1 MIEQTCPTAGTR
13 VFRLFIAALA
23 IGSAIA
29 SADGQPDT
37 APAEHPGAPALQ
49 LVEMHLNGRALT
61 DFQDVLQGADGA
73 LWLPLAALMQAAEA
87 ELKISPTGV
96 HEVNLGSVGLR
107 LRIDPRQRRLIV
119 NDRAQEWPA
128 EAIVLQADQLF
139 MANELMASLLDMTAR
154 LSSDGLSVDVESSRP
169 LPADL
174 RRLRENRWRLA
185 GQNTALTAAAYHRVA
200 MPYQLWGTPRGDL
213 QLALT
218 GQGAGSGMQ
227 ASASGAVTL
236 EAGYL
241 TNQFFFTADDAGAL
255 RSLRWTAGRSSPAGN
270 AFGVDGLH
278 RLELGDVTPFTLPLQ
293 GASAT
298 GRGIAFST
306 APLDRPE
313 LFDVTRLEGDALPGW
328 NAELYRGAELVD
340 FQRIGA
346 DGRYRFADVPLIFGD
361 NVFRVVLY
369 GPQGEVREQRF
380 ARSITGGQLVPGEL
394 HLRGSL
400 VQTQRPLVPIEPI
413 HQPAGEQL
421 TLRADYGLLPRLTT
435 SVFLGLDQ
443 QREVDPAPGNPTGP
457 SASAGSES
465 ATLHQRNIG
474 VALRP
479 AVGPFTSE
487 LVLVKQD
494 GDGSA
499 LQLSTWATLGSLYV
513 SGRQQHY
520 RDDFISRERQ
530 MLGRQ
535 LDNSL
540 RLRLGHAIG
549 NWGSLSLDYERLD
562 FSANAQRK
570 TVTVGLRHRLGP
582 ISLAHEITQYREEGF
597 QGEDYR
603 LLGSHRQG
611 ALSSRFQLHANDSDG
626 GAMDIRSLRG
636 SLDWQLTPQH
646 FIGAGF
652 GHDRMDNRFNL
663 QLRSGWQFVVGR
675 LSFTV
680 SLDDSQLW
688 AAGLSLSLGIG
699 IEPQRGLSLMPP
711 GGTSG
716 GAVSVEVFHD
726 RDANGEFNAQ
736 QDVANKS
743 VNFLVDGRKHPSVT
757 DRHGR
762 TVLRHLPTRRPVRI
776 ALDTASLG
784 DPFMVPTRPRT
795 LLQPRPGQTQHLSFA
810 LRDSALVT
818 GYVVHDG
825 GGIAGLTVIATN
837 DNGLA
842 IETTRTL
849 SDGYFSFETIAP
861 GTWLLGVKDDA
872 LVKDWVTTE
881 LQLTVDE
888 GGISEGHILQV
899 LSPASDQ
906 QQSDS

>member
-1 MIEQTCPTAGTR
+1 
-13 VFRLFIAALA
+13 V
-23 IGSAIA
+23 
-29 SADGQPDT
+29 
-37 APAEHPGAPALQ
+37 
-49 LVEMHLNGRALT
+49 
-61 DFQDVLQGADGA
+61 
-73 LWLPLAALMQAAEA
+73 
-87 ELKISPTGV
+87 
-96 HEVNLGSVGLR
+96 R
-107 LRIDPRQRRLIV
+107 LRIDPRQRRLTV
-119 NDRAQEWPA
+119 NDQGREWPA
-128 EAIVLQADQLF
+128 EAIVVRADQLF
-139 MANELMASLLDMTAR
+139 MANELMMLLLDMKAR
-154 LSSDGLSVDVESSRP
+154 LSSDGLRVDVESSRP

-185 GQNTALTAAAYHRVA
+185 GPNNALPASAYHRVA
-200 MPYQLWGTPRGDL
+200 MPYQLWGTPRGDV

-218 GQGAGSGMQ
+218 GQRAGSGME
-227 ASASGAVTL
+227 ARTSGAVTL

-241 TNQFFFTADDAGAL
+241 TNQLFFTADDGGTL
-255 RSLRWTAGRSSPAGN
+255 RSLRWTAGRSSPAGD
-270 AFGVDGLH
+270 AFGIDGLH

-293 GASAT
+293 GGSAT

-328 NAELYRGAELVD
+328 DAELYRGAELVD
-340 FQRIGA
+340 FQRIEA
-346 DGRYRFADVPLIFGD
+346 DGRYRFEDVPLIFGD

-369 GPQGEVREQRF
+369 GPQGEVREERF

-400 VQTQRPLVPIEPI
+400 VQTQRPLVPIESVR
-413 HQPAGEQL
+413 QPAGEQL

-443 QREVDPAPGNPTGP
+443 QRETDPAPGNPIGP

-465 ATLHQRNIG
+465 VSLRQGNIG

-499 LQLSTWATLGSLYV
+499 LQLSTWATLGSVYV

-520 RDDFISRERQ
+520 RDDFISREREI
-530 MLGRQ
+530 LGRQ
-535 LDNSL
+535 LDDNL

-562 FSANAQRK
+562 FSANAQRE

-582 ISLAHEITQYREEGF
+582 VHLAHEIEQYREKGF
-597 QGEDYR
+597 QREDYR

-611 ALSSRFQLHANDSDG
+611 ALTSRFQLHANDNDG
-626 GAMDIRSLRG
+626 GAMDIRSLGG
-636 SLDWQLTPQH
+636 SLDWQLTQEH

-663 QLRSGWQFVVGR
+663 QLRSGWQFAVGR
-675 LSFTV
+675 LSFAV
-680 SLDDSQLW
+680 SLDDTQQW
-688 AAGLSLSLGIG
+688 AAVLSLGLGLG
-699 IEPQRGLSLMPP
+699 IEPQQGLSLLPP
-711 GGTSG
+711 GATNGGT
-716 GAVSVEVFHD
+716 VSLAVFHD
-726 RDANGEFNAQ
+726 RDADGQFNAQ
-736 QDVANKS
+736 HDVADAS
-743 VNFLVDGRKHPSVT
+743 VSFLVDGRRHPSIT

-762 TVLRHLPTRRPVRI
+762 TVLRQLSTQRPVSI
-776 ALDTASLG
+776 ALDKTSLS
-784 DPFMVPTRPRT
+784 DPFLVPTRPRIM
-795 LLQPRPGQTQHLSFA
+795 LQPRPGQTQRLSFA
-810 LRDSALVT
+810 LRDSALVS
-818 GYVVHDG
+818 GYVMHAG
-825 GGIAGLTVIATN
+825 RGFAGLVITAIN

-842 IETTRTL
+842 IETTRSL

-861 GTWLLGVKDDA
+861 GTWLIGGVEDA
-872 LVKDWVTTE
+872 PAEGWRTTE
-881 LQLTVDE
+881 LRLTVEE
-888 GGISEGHILQV
+888 GGLSEGHILQV

-906 QQSDS
+906 QHSDS